1 MSTITR
7 VAVIAGLQAP
17 AIGVPGE
24 FSAGQTAG
32 AGSDLIASGGVLQLT
47 DLSRFH
53 DANPNR
59 IGWKML

>member
-1 MSTITR
+1 MSTIAR
-7 VAVIAGLQAP
+7 VAVSAGLQAP
-17 AIGVPGE
+17 ATGVPGE

-32 AGSDLIASGGVLQLT
+32 ARSDLIASGGVLQPA

-59 IGWKML
+59 IGWKIL